1 MVCWFYISSFKRF
14 SNILHLIFKKSNCSS
29 LKELVDSSNYIFI
42 SVPTPMKKE
51 GECDLAI
58 IEKVISDIALCS
70 NTRKTIIIKS
80 TVPVG
85 FTKIVQI

>member
-1 MVCWFYISSFKRF
+1 M
-14 SNILHLIFKKSNCSS
+14 
-29 LKELVDSSNYIFI
+29 DSSNYIFI

-70 NTRKTIIIKS
+70 NTRKNDNYKNQL
-80 TVPVG
+80 
-85 FTKIVQI
+85 FL